1 MRPRRRRRPSPW
13 SAFSSSGLL
22 LRRRLRRDLLLAVC
36 YAALLGFVTVVAAA
50 TPALITTTLDEGA
63 REAVADAGF
72 DADLLVAVPTGE
84 SDGVTRTVEP
94 AVVDQVAADIVPLL
108 PPALRASQAGATA
121 TVLTPTIDVEV
132 DGQAAPEIGVD
143 IQVGM
148 ATGTRLDDIVLTEGR
163 LPSTAEA
170 ATGPVEVM
178 IGSDAAS
185 AAGISVGS
193 VLQVAP
199 GEQIKGAP
207 TSFVVT
213 GIVDLVDEAQA
224 TTRQWIDLPTA
235 WKPVERLRSGRVVG
249 LGVTVLTDAEGER
262 RAEQLIDDSVDAV
275 VRVGLDPEAF
285 SEAGLYEVLDE
296 IETLTVNSSSLAGDS
311 TAQLS
316 ARSSLANAVSGY
328 PAAAAGALAQ
338 LTSAAEGVGGV
349 GIVTLFL
356 TARLLVLRRE
366 RDVAW
371 ERARGASLLSVALTS
386 TIEALL
392 LSVIGVGGGAA
403 VLIAL
408 GAPIDLST
416 LGAVLLVGVVAPV
429 LQTVIGAA
437 AVWRAPRGKVAQA
450 GRNARRRARR
460 LVAEAL
466 VVVVT
471 VAAGAALFSRG
482 FSRAAGGGPDLLIGA
497 LPLLIALTGALL
509 ILRLQ
514 LPAVRFLAALARRSN
529 GAAGIVAAAQAENS
543 RPALPLMALTV
554 AFALAIGGATLVQ
567 TIDSGEVD
575 ASWQRVGAESRVD
588 GSITDE
594 EIASAQGAP
603 GVTAAGAAASLPGI
617 ELEGGSGTTIA
628 TVLAIDP
635 GYCDVLAE
643 LPRSA
648 HGTAADLCGQLAPAG
663 SDAAVPVVADEVL
676 AKRLTSEDLE
686 LSVEDQVVPIRIVGT
701 TDAGPSGYEKGPFL
715 FVDRAALAEASG
727 VTLTADT
734 LLLIGDGADTAGR
747 VTADSSGSTLTSRTA
762 WLADQ
767 RASALPSGVV
777 GGFATS
783 VGALLVLGMIALAT
797 ATIAGGRARSRT
809 LSLLR
814 TLGLPRR
821 TGWLLVAVD
830 TVPLLVASLLGGIAA
845 SAVAT
850 LLVGPRLGLGA
861 LTGGTGDPP
870 IASTLPAIA
879 AAVGA
884 ALVVLVVTTILERIA
899 YRRERL
905 SETLRVGDPR

>member
-1 MRPRRRRRPSPW
+1 M
-13 SAFSSSGLL
+13 
-22 LRRRLRRDLLLAVC
+22 RRRLRRDLLLAVC
-36 YAALLGFVTVVAAA
+36 YAALLGFVTFVAAA
-50 TPALITTTLDEGA
+50 TPALIRTTLDEGA
-63 REAVADAGF
+63 QEAVADAGY
-72 DADLLVAVPTGE
+72 DADLLVSVPTGL

-94 AVVDQVAADIVPLL
+94 VVVDQVADGIVPRL
-108 PPALRASQAGATA
+108 PPALQASQDGATA
-121 TVLTPTIDVEV
+121 TVLTPTIDVAV
-132 DGQAAPEIGVD
+132 DGATSPDNAID

-163 LPSTAEA
+163 LPSNPES

-178 IGSDAAS
+178 IGSEAAS
-185 AAGISVGS
+185 AAGIEVGS
-193 VLQVAP
+193 VLEVPA
-199 GEQIKGAP
+199 GEQLKGGP

-213 GIVDLVDEAQA
+213 GLADLVDEAQA
-224 TTRQWIDLPTA
+224 STRQWIDLPTL
-235 WKPVERLRSGRVVG
+235 WTPVERLRSGRIVG
-249 LGVTVLTDAEGER
+249 LGVTVLTDPEGER

-275 VRVGLDPEAF
+275 VRVGFDPESF
-285 SEAGLYEVLDE
+285 SEARLYEVLDE
-296 IETLTVNSSSLAGDS
+296 IEALTVNSSSLAGDS
-311 TAQLS
+311 TAQIS

-338 LTSAAEGVGGV
+338 LTTAAEGVGGV
-349 GIVTLFL
+349 GAVTLFL

-386 TIEALL
+386 FVESLLLAAVGVAAGAALL
-392 LSVIGVGGGAA
+392 L
-403 VLIAL
+403 AL
-408 GAPIDLST
+408 GASSDLMS
-416 LGAVLLVGVVAPV
+416 LAVVLLVGVAAPV
-429 LQTVIGAA
+429 LQTVIGAS

-450 GRNARRRARR
+450 GRDARRRARR

-482 FSRAAGGGPDLLIGA
+482 FGRSAGGTPDLLIGA
-497 LPLLIALTGALL
+497 LPLLVALTASLL

-514 LPAVRFLAALARRSN
+514 LPAVRFLAALARRSK
-529 GAAGIVAAAQAENS
+529 GAAGIVAASQAEAS

-567 TIDSGEVD
+567 TIDAGEVD
-575 ASWQRVGAESRVD
+575 ASWQRVGADARVD
-588 GSITDE
+588 GSITDD
-594 EIASAQGAP
+594 EIASARAAD
-603 GVTAAGAAASLPGI
+603 GVTAAGAAASLPGTP
-617 ELEGGSGTTIA
+617 LEGGSGTTIA

-635 GYCDVLAE
+635 GYCDVLSR

-648 HGTAADLCGQLAPAG
+648 HGTAADLCGKLASGG
-663 SDAAVPVVADEVL
+663 SDDAVPVMADEVL
-676 AKRLTSEDLE
+676 AERLTAETLE

-701 TDAGPSGYEKGPFL
+701 TSAGPNGYDKGPFL
-715 FVDRAALAEASG
+715 FVDRTALAEASG
-727 VTLTADT
+727 VNLTVDT
-734 LLLIGDGADTAGR
+734 LLLMGDGADAAGEATAG
-747 VTADSSGSTLTSRTA
+747 SSGSTLTSRTA

-767 RASALPSGVV
+767 RTSALPSGVV
-777 GGFATS
+777 GGFVTS

-797 ATIAGGRARSRT
+797 ATIAGGQARSRT

-821 TGWLLVAVD
+821 TGWLLVAVE

-845 SAVAT
+845 SIVAV
-850 LLVGPRLGLGA
+850 LLIAPRLGLGA

-870 IASTLPAIA
+870 IASTLPATIA
-879 AAVGA
+879 AIGA
-884 ALVVLVVTTILERIA
+884 AVIVLLVTTVAERIA